1 MSTPDPAH
9 FENLLRTQ
17 LVLLKI
23 EQSAPNVFQ
32 GLNCAS
38 FLASRSSSSPNLTL
52 SLDKI
57 LEQIAGQSPAL
68 AEEAKVTADA
78 IVNRISE

>member
-23 EQSAPNVFQ
+23 EQSAPNVFR
-32 GLNCAS
+32 GLNGAS
-38 FLASRSSSSPNLTL
+38 FLASRSSSSPLP
-52 SLDKI
+52 LDKL

-68 AEEAKVTADA
+68 AEEARITADA
-78 IVNRISE
+78 IVNRISK